1 MYFDEF
7 DDFPPPDHYKLGD
20 NIQVLFYYLLI
31 LLFIKFFLC
40 T

>member
-7 DDFPPPDHYKLGD
+7 DDFPHPDHYKLD
-20 NIQVLFYYLLI
+20 NNVQVLFYYLLF
-31 LLFIKFFLC
+31 LFFIKLFLC